1 MNIDYQDT
9 NFFNVDY
16 VYRIQTFEKYLEN
29 SIASEEHFANYKAGL
44 IPNIFY
50 SHNLPE
56 VLSLFRKEFLEV
68 KSGLER
74 YEQDNNNDFPML
86 KSFINT
92 ERDLRKVLDDSQLQD
107 YTALLEQSLDNQKMD
122 GNAGAVSRFFLATPI
137 LNSYLFQVEKIF
149 GKGILD

>member
-29 SIASEEHFANYKAGL
+29 SIASEEHFANYKTGL

-50 SHNLPE
+50 AHNLPA

-86 KSFINT
+86 KSFVNT
-92 ERDLRKVLDDSQLQD
+92 ERNLRKILDNKQLQD
-107 YTALLEQSLDNQKMD
+107 YTALLEWSFDNQKID
-122 GNAGAVSRFFLATPI
+122 KNAGPVSRFFLATPI

-149 GKGILD
+149 GEGILD

>member
-1 MNIDYQDT
+1 MNIDFKDT

-50 SHNLPE
+50 GHNLPA
-56 VLSLFRKEFLEV
+56 VLSIFRKEFLDV
-68 KSGLER
+68 KAGLEK

-92 ERDLRKVLDDSQLQD
+92 ERELRKVLDESQLQD
-107 YTALLEQSLDNQKMD
+107 YTALLERSFDNQKID
-122 GNAGAVSRFFLATPI
+122 KNAVAVSRFFLATPI

>member
-9 NFFNVDY
+9 NFFNTDY
-16 VYRIQTFEKYLEN
+16 IYRIQTFEKYLAS
-29 SIASEEHFANYKAGL
+29 SISSEEHYANYKAGL

-50 SHNLPE
+50 EHNLPT
-56 VLSLFRKEFLEV
+56 VLSLFRKEFSDV
-68 KSGLER
+68 KSGVER

-92 ERDLRKVLDDSQLQD
+92 EIDLRKVLDESQLQD
-107 YTALLEQSLDNQKMD
+107 YTALLERSFDNQKTD
-122 GNAGAVSRFFLATPI
+122 ANAAAVSRFFLAVPI
-137 LNSYLFQVEKIF
+137 LNTYIFQVEKVF

>member
-16 VYRIQTFEKYLEN
+16 VFRIQTFEKYLEN

-50 SHNLPE
+50 AHNLPA
-56 VLSLFRKEFLEV
+56 VLTLFRKEFVEV

-92 ERDLRKVLDDSQLQD
+92 ERNLRKVLDNKQIHD
-107 YTALLEQSLDNQKMD
+107 YAALLERSFDNQKID
-122 GNAGAVSRFFLATPI
+122 KNAVQVSRFFLATPI

>member
-16 VYRIQTFEKYLEN
+16 IYRIQTFEKYLA
-29 SIASEEHFANYKAGL
+29 SAMASEVHYANYKTGL
-44 IPNIFY
+44 LPGILY
-50 SHNLPE
+50 GDNLPI
-56 VLSLFRKEFLEV
+56 VLRLFKKEFLDV
-68 KSGLER
+68 KGGLQK

-92 ERDLRKVLDDSQLQD
+92 ERDLRKVLDDRQLGD
-107 YTALLEQSLDNQKMD
+107 YTTFLERSFDNQKTD
-122 GNAGAVSRFFLATPI
+122 AKSGAVSRFFLATPI
-137 LNSYLFQVEKIF
+137 LNCYLFQVEKVF

>member
-1 MNIDYQDT
+1 MDIDYQDP

-16 VYRIQTFEKYLEN
+16 VYRIQTFEQYLFN
-29 SIASEEHFANYKAGL
+29 TKSSAEHFANYKVGL

-50 SHNLPE
+50 EHNIPI

-68 KSGLER
+68 KSGIER
-74 YEQDNNNDFPML
+74 YESDNNNDFPML

-92 ERDLRKVLDDSQLQD
+92 EREFRKILDESQLHD
-107 YTALLEQSLDNQKMD
+107 YTVMVEWSFDNQKMD
-122 GNAGAVSRFFLATPI
+122 AQAGTVSRFFFATPI
-137 LNSYLFQVEKIF
+137 LNNYIFQVEKIF